1 MCCVSNE
8 GEHQNADGPD
18 TEISWPEDTSELQAL
33 VLQSVLQLCA
43 EHCHIDLF
51 HFTVHRL

>member
-18 TEISWPEDTSELQAL
+18 IEIPWLEETSELQAL
-33 VLQSVLQLCA
+33 DLKSVLQLCA
-43 EHCHIDLF
+43 EHCHMDMF
-51 HFTVHRL
+51 HFIIRRL